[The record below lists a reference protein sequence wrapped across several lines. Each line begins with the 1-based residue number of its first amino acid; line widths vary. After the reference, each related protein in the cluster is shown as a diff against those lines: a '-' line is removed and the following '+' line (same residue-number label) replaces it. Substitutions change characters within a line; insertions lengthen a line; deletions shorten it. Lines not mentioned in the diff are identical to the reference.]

1 MVEGIMMIETF
12 EKKVLEEA
20 DKSIGETNKK
30 RLNKSF
36 ENLLSTEDRMF
47 DSPFDNTVNRNIAQ
61 WLGVDEKML
70 LQKDTSGIY
79 DTFKR
84 MYSGVDENGVKTR
97 GLKQIHKM
105 KVNPDFKYQNLK
117 QQSGFSAE
125 VISTAKEN
133 LKAQLEKTGITTYRA
148 DDLPDLFPKN
158 DQFVD
163 KVRMNQQGDIIER
176 IQTKFIGE
184 DAKQCLDKMMTK
196 KFDKYLDSG
205 KVDKIEIPKDFYDKI
220 AEEKMIINKREKITN
235 QLNHAKER
243 NDAKLTQKYTERL
256 NKLNKLDSMLE
267 RSTVTSDEALY
278 ARKHPKR
285 YVAKNFL
292 KENIK
297 AGHKSFEKAGLS
309 SAMITA
315 SMSTVD
321 NVKKVFDGKISPTE
335 AIANVAKE
343 TGASGVI
350 GYGTEF
356 ISTTVGNR
364 MLQSGHKLIRSLGKC
379 SVPAAVV
386 SFGVDSFDS
395 VVDFAQGQ
403 IGFEELAKDLGGSA
417 TGVAGGV
424 AGGAAA
430 GAILGSVVPG
440 AGTVVGAGVGLVGS
454 MIGYAVS
461 TEAYQTALELG
472 ENASELI
479 DQAKKYASETLNTA
493 TEFVG
498 EQAESLK
505 ASINGFAKEFGLP
518 FQL

>member
-1 MVEGIMMIETF
+1 MMIETF

-20 DKSIGETNKK
+20 DKSIEEANKK
-30 RLNKSF
+30 SLNRSF
-36 ENLLSTEDRMF
+36 ENALSAEGGMF

-196 KFDKYLDSG
+196 RFDKYLDSG

-321 NVKKVFDGKISPTE
+321 NVKKVFDRKISPTE

>member
-1 MVEGIMMIETF
+1 
-12 EKKVLEEA
+12 
-20 DKSIGETNKK
+20 
-30 RLNKSF
+30 
-36 ENLLSTEDRMF
+36 
-47 DSPFDNTVNRNIAQ
+47 
-61 WLGVDEKML
+61 
-70 LQKDTSGIY
+70 
-79 DTFKR
+79 
-84 MYSGVDENGVKTR
+84 
-97 GLKQIHKM
+97 
-105 KVNPDFKYQNLK
+105 
-117 QQSGFSAE
+117 
-125 VISTAKEN
+125 
-133 LKAQLEKTGITTYRA
+133 
-148 DDLPDLFPKN
+148 
-158 DQFVD
+158 
-163 KVRMNQQGDIIER
+163 MNQQGDIIER